1 VKKIRSFGVG
11 ILMDLE
17 QTISAGVSLLWIS
30 KPGVHVQPV
39 GAPWTLP
46 SAARSTPKT
55 DQMEQL
61 EAQHESYGPAAVYL
75 RDSSDKSD
83 GESGH
88 RPPGYELLGAL

>member
-1 VKKIRSFGVG
+1 
-11 ILMDLE
+11 MDLE
-17 QTISAGVSLLWIS
+17 RTISAGVSLLWTS

-55 DQMEQL
+55 DQVEKL
-61 EAQHESYGPAAVYL
+61 EAQHESSRPAAVYL
-75 RDSSDKSD
+75 RDSSGKFD
-83 GESGH
+83 GEAGH